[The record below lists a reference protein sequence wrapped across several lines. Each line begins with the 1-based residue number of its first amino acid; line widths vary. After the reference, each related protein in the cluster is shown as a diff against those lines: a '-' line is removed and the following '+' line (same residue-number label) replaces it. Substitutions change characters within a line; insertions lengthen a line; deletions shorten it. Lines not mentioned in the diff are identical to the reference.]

1 MPYSNR
7 SAVATAHRIAQVRT
21 LHQIHTI
28 IFLSRTL
35 LKNIIVSTAP
45 NSHYNIFEQKDIAY
59 VENWWTLPFMTAA
72 NHYM

>member
-21 LHQIHTI
+21 LHQIHT
-28 IFLSRTL
+28 TEH
-35 LKNIIVSTAP
+35 KNIIVSTAP
-45 NSHYNIFEQKDIAY
+45 TSHYNIFEQKDIAY